1 VNKSAMEVPS
11 WGTRSVILRFS
22 QICPVLS
29 FHFRLTRLL
38 RFPSSRST
46 QRALCRP
53 FHPNCG
59 RSVRARTDV
68 EIFSLT
74 TEISSSTLL
83 RTVFLEGGILMRSG
97 GPVRRCVSVLS
108 WLLIALIALHSSD
121 LSAQVSNSVA
131 SAQTPKISATH
142 HYIGVDNDVINATDD
157 SLTLDLP
164 LQPRAGGGFSLPLG
178 ISDKSVTTN

>member
-1 VNKSAMEVPS
+1 
-11 WGTRSVILRFS
+11 
-22 QICPVLS
+22 
-29 FHFRLTRLL
+29 
-38 RFPSSRST
+38 
-46 QRALCRP
+46 
-53 FHPNCG
+53 
-59 RSVRARTDV
+59 
-68 EIFSLT
+68 
-74 TEISSSTLL
+74 
-83 RTVFLEGGILMRSG
+83 
-97 GPVRRCVSVLS
+97 VRRCVSVLS

-178 ISDKSVTTN
+178 ISDSQLQQIRPTGGKPMSHLH